1 MAATSAGTAL
11 PLLRPQLDPACCP
24 PSGASR
30 CCCCCCR
37 KKDAAVSELALAQRV
52 AKEQAIE
59 LKSARA
65 ELA

>member
-1 MAATSAGTAL
+1 MAATSAGTAP
-11 PLLRPQLDPACCP
+11 PLLRPQPDPACCP

-30 CCCCCCR
+30 CCCCCR